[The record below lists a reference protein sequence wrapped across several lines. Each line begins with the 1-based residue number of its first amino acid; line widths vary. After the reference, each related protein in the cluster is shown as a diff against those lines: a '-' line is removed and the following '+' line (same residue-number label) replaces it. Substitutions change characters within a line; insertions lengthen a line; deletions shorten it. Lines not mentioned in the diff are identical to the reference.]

1 MKMFRLTVCLTLLS
15 GVLVAKP
22 LSEKPAE
29 KQIPRF
35 SMLADG
41 LYRGGQ
47 PDQKGFEFLKKQG
60 FKTII
65 NLRAESDEA
74 NIVKQLGMNYVQ
86 IPIDELRP
94 WSKIPDSAI
103 TKYFALVNDPA
114 NYPIFFHCRRG
125 ADRTG
130 AFAALYRIALQH
142 WTPKKAYDEARDI
155 GMRWYYSGL
164 KQQIYD
170 FHPPAPAELQPAIKP
185 K

>member
-1 MKMFRLTVCLTLLS
+1 MRDRPQQPCSPACKTNLNLADDLLRPTSILGPLFFAKSILFYYWMKMFRLTICLALLS

-22 LSEKPAE
+22 LSEKPTE

-74 NIVKQLGMNYVQ
+74 NIVKQLGMNYAQ
-86 IPIDELRP
+86 IPIGE
-94 WSKIPDSAI
+94 
-103 TKYFALVNDPA
+103 
-114 NYPIFFHCRRG
+114 
-125 ADRTG
+125 
-130 AFAALYRIALQH
+130 
-142 WTPKKAYDEARDI
+142 
-155 GMRWYYSGL
+155 
-164 KQQIYD
+164 
-170 FHPPAPAELQPAIKP
+170 
-185 K
+185 